1 MSVLYG
7 VLGFIFFV
15 IEMVSYQIGF
25 YFADLWNKKS
35 SIYSPGGVDCHRFN
49 GFTCADF
56 QWHMVYLGFG
66 LFLVNIILLL
76 IFLISF
82 HKTRKVKPGFIMLFV
97 YVIPSVLFHL
107 NFNNGLELA
116 NLAGIIWD
124 VLLIIAALVI
134 VGIYHLAEKT
144 IQKLKTSSIKN
155 RIIKFLEE

>member
-7 VLGFIFFV
+7 VIGFIFFV

-25 YFADLWNKKS
+25 YFADLWYKKS
-35 SIYSPGGVDCHRFN
+35 SIYSPGAVNCHRFN
-49 GFTCADF
+49 GSTCADYE
-56 QWHMVYLGFG
+56 WHMLYLGFG
-66 LFLVNIILLL
+66 LFFVDFILLL

-82 HKTRKVKPGFIMLFV
+82 HKTRKAKPGFLMLFV
-97 YVIPSVLFHL
+97 YVVPSVLFHL

-116 NLAGIIWD
+116 NLAGIILD
-124 VLLIIAALVI
+124 VSLIIAALLI
-134 VGIYHLAEKT
+134 VGIYRLIEKT